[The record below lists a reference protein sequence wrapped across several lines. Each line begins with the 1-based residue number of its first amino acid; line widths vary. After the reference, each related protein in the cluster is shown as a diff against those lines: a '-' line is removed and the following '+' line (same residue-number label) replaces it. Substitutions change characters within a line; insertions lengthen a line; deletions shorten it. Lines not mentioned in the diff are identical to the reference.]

1 MHASSLLPL
10 LLGVA
15 PTSVPH
21 VPWQAQTMGEALL
34 AAAAFGLVGLVLV
47 LLGFKAF
54 DGVTPK
60 IDVQKELTENKNN
73 AVAIVAA
80 AVIIGVAIVVSK
92 AIAG

>member
-1 MHASSLLPL
+1 MSVSSLSSI
-10 LLGVA
+10 LLGFA
-15 PTSVPH
+15 PAPVPH
-21 VPWQAQTMGEALL
+21 APWQAQTMTEALI

-54 DGVTPK
+54 DLVTPK
-60 IDVQKELTENKNN
+60 IDVQKELTENKNI
-73 AVAIVAA
+73 AVAVVAA

>member
-1 MHASSLLPL
+1 
-10 LLGVA
+10 
-15 PTSVPH
+15 
-21 VPWQAQTMGEALL
+21 MGEALL

-54 DGVTPK
+54 DVVTPK